1 MPILAI
7 LLLAILV
14 ASFGFW
20 DTLAAILGAT
30 GVLILMVLLAAGALA
45 AGAVGLYRRTK
56 RRLPRR

>member
-30 GVLILMVLLAAGALA
+30 GVLILLVLLAVGALV
-45 AGAVGLYRRTK
+45 AGGASLYQRTK
-56 RRLPRR
+56 KRLPRR

>member
-7 LLLAILV
+7 LLLILLI

-30 GVLILMVLLAAGALA
+30 GIIILVLLLGAGALI
-45 AGAVGLYRRTK
+45 AGGWSLYLRTRRQLT
-56 RRLPRR
+56 RR

>member
-7 LLLAILV
+7 LLLILLV

-30 GVLILMVLLAAGALA
+30 GIIILMLLLGAGALA
-45 AGAVGLYRRTK
+45 AGGISLYRRTK
-56 RRLPRR
+56 RQITRR